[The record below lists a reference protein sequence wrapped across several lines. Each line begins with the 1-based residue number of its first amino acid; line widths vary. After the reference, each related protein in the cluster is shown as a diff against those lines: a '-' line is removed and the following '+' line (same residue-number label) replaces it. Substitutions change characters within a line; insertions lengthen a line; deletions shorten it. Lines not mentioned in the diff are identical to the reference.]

1 MKRILLPGLL
11 AGFVVNIPDGIVSGA
26 LLQKPLAEEVTRHG
40 GVHTPVVIPFY
51 IGCDFLI
58 GFLLVW
64 LYSIARPRLGPGPMT
79 AVKVALAL
87 WIVPWLVG
95 FGHVISAER
104 DGGMYVTMAAGAL
117 AGYIAG
123 ALAGGWLY
131 KEE

>member
-26 LLQKPLAEEVTRHG
+26 ILQKPLADEVARHG
-40 GVHTPVVIPFY
+40 GVQTPIVIPWY
-51 IGCDFLI
+51 IGCDFVV

-64 LYSIARPRLGPGPMT
+64 LYSVARPRLGAGPMT

-87 WIVPWLVG
+87 WVVPWMYG
-95 FGHVISAER
+95 FGKVLSQER
-104 DGGMYVTMAAGAL
+104 DAGMYLTMAAGAL
-117 AGYIAG
+117 AGYVLG